1 MDDLEAASKV
11 VEQLGFPFPILYD
24 PSTVVTQS
32 YEVFD
37 LLDDGLGTPSTFI
50 VDKQGVITWKYV
62 AGAIGDMP
70 PFSEIQAQLSALSTH
85 VSLPTADVTPVTKA
99 TPVPV
104 ASPVPIATPTPAP
117 TPTPT
122 PTPAPTATPL
132 PTPTP
137 TPAPAV
143 GTAVGELA
151 PGFTLPSADGMD
163 VALESFR
170 GDKQVVLVFYRGF
183 W

>member
-1 MDDLEAASKV
+1 MDDLAAASQI
-11 VEQLGFPFPILYD
+11 VEQLGFAFPILYD
-24 PSTVVTQS
+24 PSTDVTQS
-32 YEVFD
+32 YKVFD
-37 LLDDGLGTPSTFI
+37 LLDDGLATPSTFI

-70 PFSEIQAQLSALSTH
+70 PFSEIESQLSALSPN

-99 TPVPV
+99 TPVPA
-104 ASPVPIATPTPAP
+104 ASPVPTATPTPAP

-122 PTPAPTATPL
+122 PTLTPTVAPT

-137 TPAPAV
+137 TPAPPV

-151 PGFTLPSADGMD
+151 PGFTLPSAAGVDI
-163 VALESFR
+163 ALESFR

>member
-85 VSLPTADVTPVTKA
+85 VSLPAADVM
-99 TPVPV
+99 
-104 ASPVPIATPTPAP
+104 P

-122 PTPAPTATPL
+122 LAPPTALPIPTAPPTPTPPPTPTVTPT

-143 GTAVGELA
+143 GIDVGNLA
-151 PGFTLPSADGMD
+151 PSFTLPSADGVD
-163 VALESFR
+163 IDLESFR
-170 GDKQVVLVFYRGF
+170 GDKQVVVVFYRAF